1 MGSESD
7 EDDDVPMSALGARL
21 AARAAATPAAAAA
34 APAAAAP
41 AAMAAAAALV
51 VVASAAPGA
60 ATAAVGADSDEE
72 LDSDEDA
79 PLGDWLSTT
88 MGTRDLGDPPAAAT
102 EACLQTQLAFVDA
115 PLEETFIEVSRAT
128 KGREIVMAFGL
139 GDSDSD
145 DLVADW
151 FRGKIV
157 NVFLASAQQTAAGG
171 NRTGKVNVEVKYRDE
186 AGGFYHLLT
195 IDAYGKHA
203 VDGWYMVKK

>member
-79 PLGDWLSTT
+79 PLGGWLSTT

-157 NVFLASAQQTAAGG
+157 NVFLASAQLTAAGA
-171 NRTGKVNVEVKYRDE
+171 TGP
-186 AGGFYHLLT
+186 
-195 IDAYGKHA
+195 GK
-203 VDGWYMVKK
+203 

>member
-79 PLGDWLSTT
+79 PLGN
-88 MGTRDLGDPPAAAT
+88 GTQNPAAAA
-102 EACLQTQLAFVDA
+102 ESGNCCRIRQLPDLATVA
-115 PLEETFIEVSRAT
+115 RPTLTGLLCAYSRRGSYGVGVRR
-128 KGREIVMAFGL
+128 GR
-139 GDSDSD
+139 
-145 DLVADW
+145 
-151 FRGKIV
+151 
-157 NVFLASAQQTAAGG
+157 
-171 NRTGKVNVEVKYRDE
+171 
-186 AGGFYHLLT
+186 
-195 IDAYGKHA
+195 
-203 VDGWYMVKK
+203 